1 MYSHLIAP
9 QHLLSCFLRFS
20 RMKWNLSV
28 AWGLAALISCVDAK
42 NETIADRQPT
52 VSAPHGN
59 LWKVLSEEEAAS
71 VNALLQEKMSL
82 TGDFG
87 DSQDSYV

>member
-1 MYSHLIAP
+1 
-9 QHLLSCFLRFS
+9 
-20 RMKWNLSV
+20 MKWNLSV
-28 AWGLAALISCVDAK
+28 AWGLAALISCAEAQNDS
-42 NETIADRQPT
+42 IADRQPT
-52 VSAPHGN
+52 VNAPHIN

-71 VNALLQEKMSL
+71 INALLQEKMSL